1 MIDLVAE
8 QSPFGGLE
16 RWLHDPS
23 VTEVMV
29 NAGRDIWVERS
40 GQLQH
45 VGHMRTS
52 TLLAVIEHALAP
64 TGRRLDRMHPMV
76 DARLPDGSRVCA
88 AIAPVAV
95 DGPSLAIRRFA
106 THTIPLG
113 EFAAVP
119 VVDVLAS
126 LVDARCNV
134 VVSGATSSGKTTLL
148 NALAQL
154 VEPTSRVI
162 TLEDVAELRLHHPH
176 VVRLETREAT
186 PDGVGDI
193 SLEHLLRTAL
203 RMRPDRLVVGEV
215 RGAEAVHLLQAL
227 NTGHDGSLCTVHANS
242 AGDALARLATLVL
255 QGAGG
260 WPLPAVHHHVARA
273 VDAVVHVARQSD
285 GTRRV
290 VEVAEVVS
298 PNGAVPA
305 LEVRPLVRH
314 EQVLGS
320 ITRSRS

>member
-1 MIDLVAE
+1 
-8 QSPFGGLE
+8 
-16 RWLHDPS
+16 
-23 VTEVMV
+23 
-29 NAGRDIWVERS
+29 
-40 GQLQH
+40 
-45 VGHMRTS
+45 MRTT

-76 DARLPDGSRVCA
+76 DARLSDGSRMCA

-95 DGPSLAIRRFA
+95 DGPCLAIRRFA
-106 THTIPLG
+106 AHTIPLG
-113 EFAAVP
+113 EFAVPP
-119 VVDVLAS
+119 VVEVLAS
-126 LVDARCNV
+126 LVSARCNV

-154 VEPTSRVI
+154 VEPSSRVI

-255 QGAGG
+255 QHAGG
-260 WPLPAVHHHVARA
+260 WPLHAVHHHVARA
-273 VDAVVHVARQSD
+273 VDAVVHVARHAD

-290 VEVAEVVS
+290 MEVAEVVP
-298 PNGAVPA
+298 PNGAVSA
-305 LEVRPLVRH
+305 LAVRPLVH
-314 EQVLGS
+314 HDHVLANIARG
-320 ITRSRS
+320 RS